1 MSVAIARVINMP
13 ISNIK
18 RKGLLKILIVS
29 IAASLL
35 STPYSCIAVVL
46 ASPKHIVTTV
56 HLTILFTFDD

>member
-18 RKGLLKILIVS
+18 RKGLLIVS